1 MTNPRAPV
9 RLADAALPLNVFA
22 NDAGFITVTDADGY
36 SVLCLTPSQIA
47 AIARA
52 VAGATEPPAW
62 LGQPL
67 PKGPA

>member
-1 MTNPRAPV
+1 MTNPRIPT
-9 RLADAALPLNVFA
+9 RLADAALPLYVKATDEGYVSLVDA
-22 NDAGFITVTDADGY
+22 NGY
-36 SVLCLTPSQIA
+36 FVLSLTPIQIA

-62 LGQPL
+62 LGQPI